1 MFEAVIR
8 KLRRQLRAERASARY
23 WRNLFFMMWEDI
35 PF

>member
-8 KLRRQLRAERASARY
+8 KLLKQLRAERASARY
-23 WRNLFFMMWEDI
+23 WRRLFFMMWEDI